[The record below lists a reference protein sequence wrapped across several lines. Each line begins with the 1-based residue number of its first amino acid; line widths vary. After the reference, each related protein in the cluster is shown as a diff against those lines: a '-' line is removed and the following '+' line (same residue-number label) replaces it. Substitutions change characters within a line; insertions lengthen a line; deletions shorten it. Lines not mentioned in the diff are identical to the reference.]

1 MVKFSEMKY
10 QRPDLDA
17 LKQEMGQLVEQ
28 LKAADSYQTAREV
41 FLRKEELGRHIQTMS
56 TLANI
61 RPRRVLRR
69 GSEVLECSRTG
80 AGGVQPGMEFGHAQ
94 LSLPR

>member
-28 LKAADSYQTAREV
+28 QIGRASCRE
-41 FLRKEELGRHIQTMS
+41 
-56 TLANI
+56 
-61 RPRRVLRR
+61 RV
-69 GSEVLECSRTG
+69 
-80 AGGVQPGMEFGHAQ
+80 
-94 LSLPR
+94 

>member
-28 LKAADSYQTAREV
+28 LKAADSYQAAREV
-41 FLRKEELGRHIQTMS
+41 FCVKRSWGAIS
-56 TLANI
+56 
-61 RPRRVLRR
+61 RP
-69 GSEVLECSRTG
+69 
-80 AGGVQPGMEFGHAQ
+80 
-94 LSLPR
+94 